1 MSPPPSLLTIHCLL
15 LPLLLHVTLHRLA
28 VGHGSRRQD
37 QVPKVT
43 VGTHPL
49 VSLSLLQL
57 TYTGRM
63 DLCTQRDR
71 EYMYTHHTL
80 AEFFVKIDFTLKFEN
95 NHYVQTEIYSSVNTE
110 KLECFYTACEG
121 K

>member
-15 LPLLLHVTLHRLA
+15 LSLLLHVTLHRLA
-28 VGHGSRRQD
+28 VGHRSRRQD

-49 VSLSLLQL
+49 VSISLLQL

-63 DLCTQRDR
+63 DLYIHRDR
-71 EYMYTHHTL
+71 EYMYIHHTL
-80 AEFFVKIDFTLKFEN
+80 ATFLVKIDFTLKFEN
-95 NHYVQTEIYSSVNTE
+95 IHDFQTEIE
-110 KLECFYTACEG
+110 KLDGYNLIPSPRLPCS
-121 K
+121 